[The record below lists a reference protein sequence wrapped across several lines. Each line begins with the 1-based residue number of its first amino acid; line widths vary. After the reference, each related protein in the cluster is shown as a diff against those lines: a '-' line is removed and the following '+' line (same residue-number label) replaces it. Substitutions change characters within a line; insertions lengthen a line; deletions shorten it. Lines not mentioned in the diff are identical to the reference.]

1 MYPPRPFQETDPQ
14 ALGAFIAAHPLGV
27 LTLCGLHGPDAY
39 HLPFMCDESGNLHTH
54 VARANPVWRSASAH
68 DAVMVIFTGAD
79 GYISPGWYPS
89 KQEHHRQVPTW
100 NYQAVHARG
109 RLVVHDDERYLRSS
123 LEKLTHIHEAGQEK
137 PWKMSDAPQDYI
149 DAMVKAI
156 VGVEIVVTELAGI
169 MKLGQNKSRED
180 ITGAANGLM
189 KQGDV
194 AMGEAMGEAMKSLR
208 K

>member
-14 ALGAFIAAHPLGV
+14 ALSAFIAAHPLGV

-39 HLPFMCDESGNLHTH
+39 HLPFMFDVSGNLHTH
-54 VARANPVWRSASAH
+54 VARVNPVWRSASAH

-109 RLVVHDDERYLRSS
+109 RLVVHDDERYLRAG

-180 ITGAANGLM
+180 ITGAASGLM

-194 AMGEAMGEAMKSLR
+194 AMGEAMKSLR